1 MLLEVVAVLLQQGI
15 SSYRCSESIPG
26 CRLLV
31 LLLKEDGGMSYC
43 SSSKAEIKQEPSEII
58 GVMHI
63 IFKIKYRSSESLRTQ
78 IYRTLAILI
87 LIYSGLMKPAHFV
100 ILAHTFHYHMQW
112 LT

>member
-1 MLLEVVAVLLQQGI
+1 VSILVEVVAVLLQQGI

-63 IFKIKYRSSESLRTQ
+63 IFKIKYRSSESLRT
-78 IYRTLAILI
+78 
-87 LIYSGLMKPAHFV
+87 
-100 ILAHTFHYHMQW
+100 
-112 LT
+112 